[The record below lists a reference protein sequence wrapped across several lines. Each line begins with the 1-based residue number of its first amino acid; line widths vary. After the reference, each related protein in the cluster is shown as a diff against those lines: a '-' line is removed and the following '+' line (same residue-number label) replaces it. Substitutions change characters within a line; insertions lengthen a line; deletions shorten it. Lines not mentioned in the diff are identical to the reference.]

1 METHTDYLATRTV
14 PVQAKAPVRRGVNSS
29 LIAPRYSRYFL
40 CRGRRISAADSKS
53 KTELCHCVSSSA
65 KRRDIAREFLPLSVA
80 LRLFFFLCATFFK
93 LHDPLYE
100 GDKAFMAATESI
112 LENNIIR
119 NRDQLGYAD
128 ALCIRRVR
136 VGRGFGEVDLM
147 LLPRR
152 GPHRF
157 VLVEAKLGKSPDAR
171 AKVIG
176 KLLWYYAGALA
187 LGTHGLNLLRQL
199 ASSTPLVARSAT
211 RKGLKTL
218 TGG

>member
-1 METHTDYLATRTV
+1 
-14 PVQAKAPVRRGVNSS
+14 
-29 LIAPRYSRYFL
+29 
-40 CRGRRISAADSKS
+40 
-53 KTELCHCVSSSA
+53 
-65 KRRDIAREFLPLSVA
+65 
-80 LRLFFFLCATFFK
+80 
-93 LHDPLYE
+93 
-100 GDKAFMAATESI
+100 MAATESVI
-112 LENNIIR
+112 ENNIIR

-136 VGRGFGEVDLM
+136 MGRGFGEVDLM

-152 GPHRF
+152 GPHRL

-176 KLLWYYAGALA
+176 QLLWYYAGALA
-187 LGTHGLNLLRQL
+187 LGTQGLNLLRQF

-218 TGG
+218 TGGISPPDLAWQELKKGRKRLPHGFDEIECGISKRVCTKDVIRIVEFNTTQYVARREDGQLSLFHWMAGILSHPVRQ

>member
-1 METHTDYLATRTV
+1 MRW
-14 PVQAKAPVRRGVNSS
+14 
-29 LIAPRYSRYFL
+29 
-40 CRGRRISAADSKS
+40 
-53 KTELCHCVSSSA
+53 
-65 KRRDIAREFLPLSVA
+65 
-80 LRLFFFLCATFFK
+80 FFTICL
-93 LHDPLYE
+93 
-100 GDKAFMAATESI
+100 

-147 LLPRR
+147 LFLRR
-152 GPHRF
+152 GPHRL

-176 KLLWYYAGALA
+176 QLLWYYAGALA
-187 LGTHGLNLLRQL
+187 LGTHGLKLLRQF

-218 TGG
+218 TGGISPPDLAWHELKKGRTLKAKQIRLWLAFDCPPSPGLKTALDGLARHHGLQIGIVSVLGRNRLHVYSKVLSSPVIH